1 MLSSETHMPHS
12 TIRHRP
18 IFATAQVTPLV
29 LRASTM
35 SLVSVL
41 PLHPG
46 EERTQ
51 ARVHWHLS
59 FCFGM
64 MITLVILLVGHF
76 VR

>member
-1 MLSSETHMPHS
+1 MLSSEIRMPHS

-18 IFATAQVTPLV
+18 IFTTPQVTPLV
-29 LRASTM
+29 LRASTL

-41 PLHPG
+41 HRE
-46 EERTQ
+46 EERNQ
-51 ARVHWHLS
+51 GILPWHIA

-76 VR
+76 V